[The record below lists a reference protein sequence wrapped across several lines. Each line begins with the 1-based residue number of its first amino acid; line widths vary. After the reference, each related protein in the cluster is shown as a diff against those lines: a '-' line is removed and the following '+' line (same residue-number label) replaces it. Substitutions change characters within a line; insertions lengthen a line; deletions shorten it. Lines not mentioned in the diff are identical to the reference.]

1 MYNVFMNILH
11 YIAGP
16 VLGAVIGYITNY
28 IAIRMLFQPYEAKY
42 ILGHKLPFTPGI
54 IPRRKDAF
62 AEALGQAVFEKFFNW
77 DDLELV
83 FLSDSFCDRV
93 CSQIIES
100 LKTKTNTDAKKAL
113 DDMPDDVRD
122 RITEEICDYTY
133 HSLIRAGYGGL
144 ARQVPPMLRDMINQR
159 KFDLSR
165 FTPEHI
171 LDVLYAGDETALK
184 DMLKGIYMDFMRIHV
199 RPIVESIDIVT
210 QITSKMKLMTS
221 KEVESLALAFC
232 ARELKMVIWFGAFLG
247 AVIGTINI
255 FI

>member
-1 MYNVFMNILH
+1 MNILH

-42 ILGHKLPFTPGI
+42 IGSWKVPFTPGI

-77 DDLELV
+77 DDLEQV
-83 FLSDSFCDRV
+83 FLSDTFCDRV

-100 LKTKTNTDAKKAL
+100 LKNKSQDDAKNAL
-113 DDMPDDVRD
+113 ENMPEDVRA
-122 RITEEICDYTY
+122 RITDEICDYTH

-144 ARQVPPMLRDMINQR
+144 ARQVPPMLKDMIEQK
-159 KFDLSR
+159 KFNLSR

-171 LDVLYAGDETALK
+171 MDVLYAGDETKLK
-184 DMLKGIYMDFMRIHV
+184 EMLKKVYMDFMRTHV
-199 RPIVESIDIVT
+199 RPIVESVDIVT
-210 QITSKMKLMTS
+210 QITSKMKMMTS
-221 KEVESLALAFC
+221 QEVESLALAFC

-247 AVIGTINI
+247 ALIGVINV
-255 FI
+255 FV

>member
-1 MYNVFMNILH
+1 MNILH

-16 VLGAVIGYITNY
+16 VLGAIIGYITNY

-42 ILGHKLPFTPGI
+42 ILGHKVPFTPGI

-77 DDLELV
+77 DDLEEV
-83 FLSDSFCDRV
+83 FLSDTFCDRV

-100 LKTKTNTDAKKAL
+100 LKSKDSSDAKKMM
-113 DDMPDDVRD
+113 DEMPEEVRN
-122 RITEEICDYTY
+122 RITDEICDYTH

-144 ARQVPPMLRDMINQR
+144 ARQVPPMLKDMINQK

-171 LDVLYAGDETALK
+171 MDVLYAGDETQLKAMLK
-184 DMLKGIYMDFMRIHV
+184 DVYMKFMREHV
-199 RPIVESIDIVT
+199 RPIVESVDIVT
-210 QITSKMKLMTS
+210 QITSKMKMMTS
-221 KEVESLALAFC
+221 QEVESLALAFC

-247 AVIGTINI
+247 AVIGVINI